1 MIGPAPA
8 GAAQAWRERSGGVGA
23 AMEQL
28 PGLLSLGWAAMDGGS
43 VADDQGGDGVGTG
56 CCFISLMLLKHHQ

>member
-1 MIGPAPA
+1 M
-8 GAAQAWRERSGGVGA
+8 Q
-23 AMEQL
+23 QL